1 MASGY
6 FLCEISGFFKDK
18 YNEDIEQYGVVMVDE
33 QDHLSDKD
41 DANSAVTTIIKKS

>member
-33 QDHLSDKD
+33 QDHLSD
-41 DANSAVTTIIKKS
+41 DAKSAVTTIIKKS